1 MVKLETPAEILTFGD
16 VHRLHGLHR
25 RRQRRL
31 ATACLAP
38 SVVYSSFQRRDAT
51 LTSTLQLLL
60 LSQTNERREQNTE
73 RYERTNETQKPPI
86 DPITMSR
93 RTAGPMMPEHLLAK
107 RKREEEEEESSAAAK
122 APAATEEKKTR
133 ISGPA
138 PPPAPLDERPP
149 GSPPRASVDSD
160 ADADTSS
167 DDDDFG
173 PAPPKPNKS
182 EVRKATLLP
191 VTCPASS
198 RLAPPSLLNLL

>member
-73 RYERTNETQKPPI
+73 RHERTNETQKPPI
-86 DPITMSR
+86 DLITMSR

-107 RKREEEEEESSAAAK
+107 RKREEEEESSAAAK